1 MEGVFCLETDFEPG
15 AFDQYLYKGQTPAV
29 SFVNGF
35 NFGNS
40 SGVHHNNNFVAGT
53 TMSSQ
58 TFHTPSFGDDE
69 FDIPPISQG
78 IGESNITTMTD
89 HAFTAQPVSEPVG
102 SQALP
107 PYHTDSMHDRRVMSS
122 PSSLNNQTPP
132 PLPPQQQHQQQMLTS
147 PVNHAN
153 PPMSCSPSMSQ
164 SLSQAMTLP
173 SPTHGHTMTDP
184 ANHFPSAI
192 SNAAFTEPLS
202 HMTESLPNPATTSMP
217 VNPQFP
223 PHNLDIPPI
232 TESTGSLGTMSDM
245 LQPSHS
251 TSFSHAGPTTT
262 QIYSPSYH
270 MPHVSHGMDMFPMDS
285 HSGQHLGP
293 LSTINQSAISSQL
306 GMHGGL
312 QPGQGMMGSHP
323 TLGKNLGP
331 GNTRSPHQESS
342 EDSDDNTPL
351 AQFAAKR
358 PESKETKKKP
368 PKRKRKKDPNE
379 PQKPVSAYALFFRD
393 TQAAIKGQN
402 PNASF
407 GEVSK
412 IVASMWDSLGT
423 EQKQAYKQRTET
435 AKKEY
440 LKKLAAYRASLVSKA
455 AVDTTQSEE
464 QSPSKQKKTS
474 AAPVSTAAPPT
485 QAGHAHI
492 APRVIAPKP
501 VVTGVPITVTMTTA
515 GKPMMQPGLN
525 PMQAAQRVVKA
536 HPMMGIDGMPP
547 HSHQICTRN
556 GCNKPS
562 IESPDWDNEYCSN
575 ECVVDHCRLPKYRH
589 EWTPYALTGPRYT
602 DGRVYPHPAW
612 VRGQA
617 DP

>member
-1 MEGVFCLETDFEPG
+1 MKCQTEESNAWILRGGSSSIGNHARMPTG
-15 AFDQYLYKGQTPAV
+15 YWRGQGPAV

-35 NFGNS
+35 NFS
-40 SGVHHNNNFVAGT
+40 SPSGVPHNNNFVAGT
-53 TMSSQ
+53 NMSSQ

-78 IGESNITTMTD
+78 MGESNITTMTD
-89 HAFTAQPVSEPVG
+89 HAFTAQPVSEQVG
-102 SQALP
+102 SQGMP
-107 PYHTDSMHDRRVMSS
+107 QYHTDSMHDRRVMSS
-122 PSSLNNQTPP
+122 PSSMSNQTPP
-132 PLPPQQQHQQQMLTS
+132 PMQHQQMLTS
-147 PVNHAN
+147 PVNHSN

-164 SLSQAMTLP
+164 SLTQALTLP

-184 ANHFPSAI
+184 ANHFPNTM
-192 SNAAFTEPLS
+192 SNVAFTEPLS
-202 HMTESLPNPATTSMP
+202 HMTESLPNPATTSML

-232 TESTGSLGTMSDM
+232 TESTGSLGTMSAM
-245 LQPSHS
+245 MQPSQVS
-251 TSFSHAGPTTT
+251 SFSHSGPTTT

-270 MPHVSHGMDMFPMDS
+270 MPHMSHGMDLFSMDS
-285 HSGQHLGP
+285 HSNQHMGQ

-312 QPGQGMMGSHP
+312 QPGQGMMGRHP

-358 PESKETKKKP
+358 PEIKETKKKP

-455 AVDTTQSEE
+455 AIDTTQIEE
-464 QSPSKQKKTS
+464 QSPSKQKKTT
-474 AAPVSTAAPPT
+474 AAPVSTVAPPT
-485 QAGHAHI
+485 PAGHTHI
-492 APRVIAPKP
+492 APRIIAPKP
-501 VVTGVPITVTMTTA
+501 IVTGVPITVTMA
-515 GKPMMQPGLN
+515 SAAKPMMQPGLN
-525 PMQAAQRVVKA
+525 QMPSAQRVIKT
-536 HPMMGIDGMPP
+536 HPMMGMDGMPP
-547 HSHQICTRN
+547 HNHQICTRN

-575 ECVVDHCRLPKYRH
+575 ECVVDHCRDVF
-589 EWTPYALTGPRYT
+589 T
-602 DGRVYPHPAW
+602 AW
-612 VRGQA
+612 VASNG
-617 DP
+617 PNGGMLPSVK

>member
-1 MEGVFCLETDFEPG
+1 MDGVFCLESDFEPG

-35 NFGNS
+35 NFGNHTA
-40 SGVHHNNNFVAGT
+40 GVHHNNNFVAAST
-53 TMSSQ
+53 NMSSQ
-58 TFHTPSFGDDE
+58 TFHTPSFGDEE
-69 FDIPPISQG
+69 FDIPPMAQSM
-78 IGESNITTMTD
+78 GEGNITTMTD
-89 HAFTAQPVSEPVG
+89 HAFTAQPVNEPVG
-102 SQALP
+102 NQAMP
-107 PYHTDSMHDRRVMSS
+107 NYHTDSLHDRRVMSS
-122 PSSLNNQTPP
+122 PSAPNNQTPP
-132 PLPPQQQHQQQMLTS
+132 PMQHQQMMTS
-147 PVNHAN
+147 PVNHSN
-153 PPMSCSPSMSQ
+153 PPMSHSPSMSQ
-164 SLSQAMTLP
+164 SLSQSMTLP
-173 SPTHGHTMTDP
+173 SPTHSHTMTDP
-184 ANHFPSAI
+184 ANHFPNSM
-192 SNAAFTEPLS
+192 SGAAFTEPLS
-202 HMTESLPNPATTSMP
+202 HMTESLPNPLTTSNML

-232 TESTGSLGTMSDM
+232 TEPTSSLGTMSGM
-245 LQPSHS
+245 MPHTQAV
-251 TSFSHAGPTTT
+251 SFSHSAPTTT
-262 QIYSPSYH
+262 HIYSQSYH
-270 MPHVSHGMDMFPMDS
+270 MPHMSQNMDMFPMDS
-285 HSGQHLGP
+285 HSNQHMGQ

-306 GMHGGL
+306 GLHAGL
-312 QPGQGMMGSHP
+312 QPGQGIVGRHQ

-358 PESKETKKKP
+358 PEVKETKKKP

-455 AVDTTQSEE
+455 AVDTAQIEE
-464 QSPSKQKKTS
+464 QSPSKQKKT
-474 AAPVSTAAPPT
+474 AAVITAAPAT
-485 QAGHAHI
+485 VGHTHI
-492 APRVIAPKP
+492 APRIIAPKP
-501 VVTGVPITVTMTTA
+501 IVTGVPITVTMTAAT
-515 GKPMMQPGLN
+515 KPMMQPGMN
-525 PMQAAQRVVKA
+525 QMHNVQRVVKA
-536 HPMMGIDGMPP
+536 QSMMGVDGMMP
-547 HSHQICTRN
+547 HNHQICTRN

-562 IESPDWDNEYCSN
+562 IESPEWDNEYCSN
-575 ECVVDHCRLPKYRH
+575 ECVVDHCRDVF
-589 EWTPYALTGPRYT
+589 T
-602 DGRVYPHPAW
+602 AW
-612 VRGQA
+612 VASSSANGGML
-617 DP
+617 PSVK